1 MKTKKFN
8 HNGLPT
14 INEVFVLFVKKA
26 LPDLG
31 VGLGL
36 KYSVPNVT

>member
-1 MKTKKFN
+1 MKF
-8 HNGLPT
+8 L
-14 INEVFVLFVKKA
+14 FCFVKKA